1 MLVSAFTL
9 CLNARRSKYAI
20 LCNLLMTRPG
30 TLYAGG
36 EDWSRQGPSYDTN
49 RLQNRACP
57 NDLFHSRVNIQVT
70 FAGQCYG

>member
-36 EDWSRQGPSYDTN
+36 EDWSRQGPNYAPN
-49 RLQNRACP
+49 RLQNRAYS
-57 NDLFHSRVNIQVT
+57 NDLSHSRVNIQVT
-70 FAGQCYG
+70 FAGHCCG